1 MEQTKKTTKKTI
13 LPNDNQG
20 NQGGAGVDNA
30 TANTL
35 KNNEVDDSGY
45 VKPILTEQDVYT
57 SGIIY
62 RYINNVDPNKD
73 LITDT
78 AKYGGPLRI
87 VSV

>member
-1 MEQTKKTTKKTI
+1 MSTNVVNEKTKVGQ
-13 LPNDNQG
+13 DSG
-20 NQGGAGVDNA
+20 NQSRYDKSGDY
-30 TANTL
+30 
-35 KNNEVDDSGY
+35 GY
-45 VKPILTEQDVYT
+45 VKEILTEQDIYT

-87 VSV
+87 IHGTDSGADNKA